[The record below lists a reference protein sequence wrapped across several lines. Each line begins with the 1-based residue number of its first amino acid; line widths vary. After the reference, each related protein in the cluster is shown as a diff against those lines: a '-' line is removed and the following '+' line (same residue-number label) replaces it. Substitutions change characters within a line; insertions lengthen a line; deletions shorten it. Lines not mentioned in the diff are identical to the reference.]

1 MDLLYIFDG
10 DKLHHVH
17 IKDFDSFMFNKT
29 KNKNKKF
36 FNKVVSIALAVKM
49 F

>member
-1 MDLLYIFDG
+1 MDLLHIFDG

-29 KNKNKKF
+29 KNI
-36 FNKVVSIALAVKM
+36 FNKVVSIVLAVKM

>member
-17 IKDFDSFMFNKT
+17 IKDFDSLIKQKTKT
-29 KNKNKKF
+29 KNIF
-36 FNKVVSIALAVKM
+36 GKVVSIVLAVKM